1 MKKVKLLWIFIM
13 TVVGSALLGGAGGR
27 LWMRDEN
34 TTLAVVL
41 LLGMVVVLVA
51 GLWAYS
57 WVKARDEG

>member
-1 MKKVKLLWIFIM
+1 M